1 MLHKSISRTLLT
13 RVLSVYFAIT
23 FIVTCA
29 HVFSEYSNTKRSLA
43 MELKN
48 QYSTFSASLTRSLW
62 EFNSQQI
69 DALAIGLVNIP
80 TISGLIIRDDQG
92 QVISQLGVTQPIE
105 QLPTTPLSPI
115 DLPERQGIFG
125 HYSPLAFEFSGQST
139 VVGDITLFS
148 SRDVAIERLK
158 VSLLFLLGNAMI
170 KTTFLLLLF
179 TMAFHRQLTRPM
191 QELTLQLESFQPDT
205 LGESR
210 INLSGDK
217 NNEFGI
223 LETAYND
230 LIDRI
235 QEYQKS
241 LGLTKEML
249 MNANRRLDEQND
261 LLEQDVARKT
271 SGMSKLML
279 DIEERRI
286 ELEQRQFSLEREI
299 QQRKLTEATLKR
311 TNERL
316 RDSLETIQKAQ
327 QQLVQSEKLASLG
340 GLVSGI
346 VHDVNTPI
354 GIGVTATS
362 FLADRIEALA
372 ISLDDKSLTQ
382 SQLTRFIGDA
392 RESVQ
397 LLENNLHR
405 ARELMTS
412 FKDVAV
418 NQSADSLRD
427 VTLGDYINN
436 LIRSLQPR
444 LKGKEINIQI
454 NCQPLLKVRFQ
465 AGAFS
470 QILTNMLLNSVIHGF
485 ENKPS
490 GNIHIHAQLQQND
503 SGDSELHF
511 VYEDDGLGLTAE
523 QLEHLFDPFFTTKA
537 DRGGSGLGTHII
549 YTLIRDTLA
558 GSVEAS
564 SNEGKGLKYE
574 FTFPITLL
582 SNKATDT
589 AT

>member
-490 GNIHIHAQLQQND
+490 GNINIHAQLQQND